1 MGFLF
6 AGDMQQPKSKIVSPA
21 SPLTIKNVVA
31 LFQLSLIP
39 IHLDLEYVTYH
50 VEGRCDPSIFPAVV
64 GTVKETNTRFNICS
78 SGKVILTG
86 AANPRIA
93 QLTAYLLCRH
103 LSSLYPQFKL
113 SVYNLYFPNSPII
126 ANTFNIQ
133 YSDERND
140 SLSHSFSFSMGCATV
155 VVACC
160 SLGHAVDMNK
170 LYQYMT
176 EISHHSKY
184 KKDLFRQNPLF
195 NSITIVKTK
204 RDSLSK

>member
-1 MGFLF
+1 VGFLF
-6 AGDMQQPKSKIVSPA
+6 VGDMQQPKSKIVSPA

-103 LSSLYPQFKL
+103 LSQLYPQFKL
-113 SVYNLYFPNSPII
+113 SVYNLYFPNSTFILHASNRHRTAI
-126 ANTFNIQ
+126 ADMIRRLILVCF
-133 YSDERND
+133 YRVDVCRCSC
-140 SLSHSFSFSMGCATV
+140 SM
-155 VVACC
+155 
-160 SLGHAVDMNK
+160 
-170 LYQYMT
+170 
-176 EISHHSKY
+176 
-184 KKDLFRQNPLF
+184 LFPWSCR
-195 NSITIVKTK
+195 
-204 RDSLSK
+204 RYE